1 MTTDETVSLI
11 LPALFTL
18 LERAGAAIMAIY
30 RDGASGARL
39 KADGSPVTL
48 ADHASNRL
56 IQQGLA
62 ELTPHWPVVS
72 EEGGIDE
79 APARIEPLRSGRRG
93 TGEVF
98 WLLDPL
104 DGTREFLARNDEF
117 AISLALVVDGQPRF
131 GMLYGPALNE
141 WYWGGVGF
149 GAHFRIADETG
160 VARCRPLPAAE
171 PLILKSRSHGDRRLD
186 QWLMACQGRGLEPAA
201 KPLGSALKWGR
212 IAAGLA
218 DAYPRFGTTMA
229 WDTAAGQALLE
240 AAGGA
245 CFTPRGGALRWGEG
259 WRNGD
264 FVALA
269 DPARWQWLWS
279 EVNAGVER

>member
-18 LERAGAAIMAIY
+18 LEHAGAAIMDIY
-30 RDGASGARL
+30 RGGASSAQL

-48 ADHASNRL
+48 ADHTSNRL

-72 EEGGIDE
+72 EEGSIDSE
-79 APARIEPLRSGRRG
+79 PVRIDPLLPEGRG
-93 TGEVF
+93 KGEVF

-104 DGTREFLARNDEF
+104 DGTREFLAHNDEF

-141 WYWGGVGF
+141 WYWGGVDL
-149 GAHFRIADETG
+149 GAHFRIAGETG
-160 VARCRPLPAAE
+160 VARCRPLPSAA
-171 PLILKSRSHGDRRLD
+171 PLILMSRSHGDRRLE
-186 QWLMACQGRGLEPAA
+186 QWLAACRARGLKPLTQ
-201 KPLGSALKWGR
+201 PLGSALKWGR

-229 WDTAAGQALLE
+229 WDTAAGQALLT

-245 CFTPRGGALRWGEG
+245 CFTPEGGEVRWGEG

-264 FVALA
+264 FLVLA

-279 EVNAGVER
+279 